1 MTVSQKGGQ
10 NCVPK
15 GSAVKNNNIIIIHCV
30 NGSDHFYFS
39 PALKEAGV
47 ERNQSIS

>member
-15 GSAVKNNNIIIIHCV
+15 GSAVKNNYKIIVNDYMKVFITNIIIILH
-30 NGSDHFYFS
+30 NI
-39 PALKEAGV
+39 LL
-47 ERNQSIS
+47 